1 MLGQDSFRE
10 KLGSPVVTQGGERKA
25 ASTVFCP
32 SCGSGALRR
41 NAREGFL
48 ENRVLNLFGYY
59 PWECAD
65 CRKKTYLRLRYK
77 PGRKDRK
84 YSK

>member
-1 MLGQDSFRE
+1 MLGQGSLRE
-10 KLGSPVVTQGGERKA
+10 KLGSPVVTRSGEGKA
-25 ASTVFCP
+25 SSAGVCP
-32 SCGSGALRR
+32 ACGSDALRR

-48 ENRVLNLFGYY
+48 ENRILNLFGYY

-77 PGRKDRK
+77 RGSKSRR
-84 YSK
+84 YSE